1 MPPPSRRRHEAAQ
14 PTNGK
19 GKFLPYW
26 SLLGRRELI
35 AVVACTAGINT
46 LALAGPLYM
55 LLLHGRVLPA
65 HDPKALL
72 AATAIMLIL
81 YACGATFDIARQR
94 VFARCARRV
103 DLKLA
108 ARTARCL
115 GATQVRDLDQ
125 VRAFLAGQG
134 PPALCD
140 LPWLPLYAAAMFAL
154 HPLFGVLASV
164 AALAIAG
171 CLLISARLSRIPEL
185 CAARSAEKRWRLTP
199 LPASRSH
206 ARDWFR
212 RNARLRHEQDAA
224 ARPAMTATAI
234 IRALRPALQS
244 ATLGLGVYLAMTGAC
259 APASILAASI
269 IMPRVIG
276 PLELAFMHWRGLKV
290 ARTSAQRLQQHLA
303 KPVLE
308 REAREAPAR
317 RPGVQ
322 IVLRKS
328 GGQARSASGAGAR
341 SMSSDLRP
349 TAE

>member
-1 MPPPSRRRHEAAQ
+1 M
-14 PTNGK
+14 
-19 GKFLPYW
+19 
-26 SLLGRRELI
+26 
-35 AVVACTAGINT
+35 AVAVFTAGINA

-65 HDPKALL
+65 HDLEALL
-72 AATAIMLIL
+72 AATAIMLML
-81 YACGATFDIARQR
+81 YAFGATFDIARQR

-199 LPASRSH
+199 VPPSRSH

-224 ARPAMTATAI
+224 ARPAMAATAI

-276 PLELAFMHWRGLKV
+276 PLELVFMHWRGLRS
-290 ARTSAQRLQQHLA
+290 ARTSAQRLQRHLA
-303 KPVLE
+303 QPVF
-308 REAREAPAR
+308 ARDELHLAA

-322 IVLRKS
+322 IILRKS

>member
-1 MPPPSRRRHEAAQ
+1 
-14 PTNGK
+14 
-19 GKFLPYW
+19 
-26 SLLGRRELI
+26 LLGRRDLV
-35 AVVACTAGINT
+35 AVAACTAGINT

-65 HDPKALL
+65 HDLNALL
-72 AATAIMLIL
+72 AATAIMLTL
-81 YACGATFDIARQR
+81 YACGAAFDIARQR
-94 VFARCARRV
+94 IFARCARRV
-103 DLKLA
+103 DLKLS
-108 ARTARCL
+108 ARTARRP

-140 LPWLPLYAAAMFAL
+140 LPWLPLYATVMFAL
-154 HPLFGVLASV
+154 HPLFGALASV

-199 LPASRSH
+199 APASRTH

-224 ARPAMTATAI
+224 ARPAMAATAI
-234 IRALRPALQS
+234 IRALRPGLQS

-276 PLELAFMHWRGLKV
+276 PLELAFMHWRGLRA
-290 ARTSAQRLQQHLA
+290 ARTSAHRLQQHLA
-303 KPVLE
+303 LPAL
-308 REAREAPAR
+308 ARDEGHLPAH

-322 IVLRKS
+322 IILRKS

-341 SMSSDLRP
+341 SISSGLRP

>member
-1 MPPPSRRRHEAAQ
+1 MPPYPRRRHEAAQ

-19 GKFLPYW
+19 GKTLPYW

-35 AVVACTAGINT
+35 AVAACTAGINA

-65 HDPKALL
+65 HDLSALL
-72 AATAIMLIL
+72 AATAMMLTL
-81 YACGATFDIARQR
+81 YACGAALDLARQR
-94 VFARCARRV
+94 VFARCAHRV

-108 ARTARCL
+108 ARTARRL
-115 GATQVRDLDQ
+115 GATPVRDLDQ
-125 VRAFLAGQG
+125 VRTFLAGHG
-134 PPALCD
+134 PSALCD
-140 LPWLPLYAAAMFAL
+140 LPWLPFYAAAMFAL

-171 CLLISARLSRIPEL
+171 CLLIAARLSRIPEL
-185 CAARSAEKRWRLTP
+185 SAARSAEKRWQLTP
-199 LPASRSH
+199 APASRSH
-206 ARDWFR
+206 ARDWFH

-224 ARPAMTATAI
+224 ARPAMAATAI

-276 PLELAFMHWRGLKV
+276 PIELVLIHWRGLKA
-290 ARTSAQRLQQHLA
+290 ARTSAQRLQQHLT
-303 KPVLE
+303 KPVP
-308 REAREAPAR
+308 AREEPAR

-322 IVLRKS
+322 IILRKS
-328 GGQARSASGAGAR
+328 GGQARSASGAGVR
-341 SMSSDLRP
+341 SMSSGLRP